1 MKMRSRETACRM
13 PCDRCT
19 LNVLCC
25 MAAIRACVRK
35 VYVARGQGSGI
46 DHIVSVVGWGSS
58 TAEEKAAGAPDQY
71 WIVRN
76 SWGALFRPPEALPFP
91 RSSRSP
97 PHMAATFDSESNSDW
112 T

>member
-1 MKMRSRETACRM
+1 MI
-13 PCDRCT
+13 
-19 LNVLCC
+19 
-25 MAAIRACVRK
+25 AIRACVRK

-76 SWGALFRPPEALPFP
+76 SWGALSRPSEAPPFT
-91 RSSRSP
+91 RWSCSP
-97 PHMAATFDSESNSDW
+97 PHMAANFDSESNSELDVK
-112 T
+112 